1 MAGLEDLIRSSA
13 PGGSI
18 AKPLMLALLALLASG
33 VLFRGGSAGSSA
45 TTGSQ
50 PTSDEGVGGL
60 LGGLGGLLDK
70 LQTGGLGDVGN
81 SWIGTGQN
89 QPVTPKQLGPALVA
103 AIEHCGAVLA
113 AHVPPDGSANELPD
127 RLYVI

>member
-33 VLFRGGSAGSSA
+33 VLFRGGSTASSA

-50 PTSDEGVGGL
+50 PTSDEGAGGGCCRKAAL
-60 LGGLGGLLDK
+60 AMLPIPGLELGK
-70 LQTGGLGDVGN
+70 ISRSHRN
-81 SWIGTGQN
+81 NW
-89 QPVTPKQLGPALVA
+89 A
-103 AIEHCGAVLA
+103 
-113 AHVPPDGSANELPD
+113 
-127 RLYVI
+127 RR

>member
-50 PTSDEGVGGL
+50 PTSDEGAGGL

-70 LQTGGLGDVGN
+70 LQKAALATLPIPGLEPGKISRSHRN
-81 SWIGTGQN
+81 NW
-89 QPVTPKQLGPALVA
+89 P
-103 AIEHCGAVLA
+103 
-113 AHVPPDGSANELPD
+113 
-127 RLYVI
+127 RR